1 MCFGEPC
8 SAHCSGRADSPAD
21 CPGWLAGP
29 HLELCVLS
37 RGRRVPLGASR
48 SSPAGPPPPGSPCPP
63 RGGVRGAEPLVSLAD
78 GNATRMAL
86 TGDKDDPEA
95 GGRLTSR
102 ELLSAN
108 AISGQLLG
116 AGSDSRELALNE
128 TGNSIFAQGAPR
140 SSLAESLYVDY
151 EENEGAYLLNGSYLE
166 LSSGRVTNTSSE
178 APFPNASASLPTSS
192 GNRTHKAR
200 YEAPPRPPC
209 PVHGP
214 WGGGRVSTA
223 SRGVGVVWLRV
234 GGRRP
239 GLSASPVWLAAV
251 LGAPRAGPRP
261 AGGGRG
267 LALSGPR
274 DANTCSLQPPVALGV
289 VPGDQRR

>member
-1 MCFGEPC
+1 
-8 SAHCSGRADSPAD
+8 
-21 CPGWLAGP
+21 
-29 HLELCVLS
+29 
-37 RGRRVPLGASR
+37 
-48 SSPAGPPPPGSPCPP
+48 
-63 RGGVRGAEPLVSLAD
+63 
-78 GNATRMAL
+78 MAL

-178 APFPNASASLPTSS
+178 APFPNASASLPASS

-200 YEAPPRPPC
+200 YEAPPPPSPLPGPRALGWGSC
-209 PVHGP
+209 EHGLTR
-214 WGGGRVSTA
+214 GGGGLAA
-223 SRGVGVVWLRV
+223 SRGSTAWAQRLPRAVSCSAGRPACGSEACGRRARPRAECATRREHVLAAAACSV
-234 GGRRP
+234 GG
-239 GLSASPVWLAAV
+239 GSWGSEKVSDV
-251 LGAPRAGPRP
+251 LGVTVP
-261 AGGGRG
+261 AGLGPLGPQSTRSLHTWLLDMSWIPQATPKRG
-267 LALSGPR
+267 
-274 DANTCSLQPPVALGV
+274 
-289 VPGDQRR
+289 